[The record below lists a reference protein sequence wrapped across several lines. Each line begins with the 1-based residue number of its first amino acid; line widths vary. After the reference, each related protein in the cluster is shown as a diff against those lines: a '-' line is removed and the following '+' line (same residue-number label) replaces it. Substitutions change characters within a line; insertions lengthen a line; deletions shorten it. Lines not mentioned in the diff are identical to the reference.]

1 MNPLAYLEI
10 IQEIKYILWETKYVK
25 STQQSRG
32 GAGRCW
38 IDSFTRC
45 ALLLLFYFFYLFVC
59 FSKLTYKRYLKGILA
74 GAECCLSHTSL
85 LDEKEIKM

>member
-45 ALLLLFYFFYLFVC
+45 ALLLLFFFLFICLFQQINLQTV
-59 FSKLTYKRYLKGILA
+59 SKILA

>member
-1 MNPLAYLEI
+1 MLNLPSKVGVELE
-10 IQEIKYILWETKYVK
+10 
-25 STQQSRG
+25 
-32 GAGRCW
+32 GAGLTALQ
-38 IDSFTRC
+38 DVHYSF
-45 ALLLLFYFFYLFVC
+45 FFYLFVC